1 MTTDPRTLDP
11 KNLDMLQTRLIERE
25 KITGPR
31 VGDWLR
37 RLDGSE
43 SRITYVWDFDG
54 EGAHV
59 QDGGTVC
66 GRFYMQPTG
75 HLSYSGGLNPGLP
88 ESVLELTEET
98 KDGWVWF
105 FDRDWHAANCG
116 VDFKITER
124 VWKQTV

>member
-1 MTTDPRTLDP
+1 MNADPRTLDP
-11 KNLDMLQTRLIERE
+11 KNLDILSSRLSARE
-25 KITGPR
+25 QITGPR

-43 SRITYVWDFDG
+43 SRITHVWTFDG

-66 GRFYMQPTG
+66 GRFYLQTTG

-98 KDGWVWF
+98 RDGWVWF
-105 FDRDWHAANCG
+105 FDRDWWGANCG